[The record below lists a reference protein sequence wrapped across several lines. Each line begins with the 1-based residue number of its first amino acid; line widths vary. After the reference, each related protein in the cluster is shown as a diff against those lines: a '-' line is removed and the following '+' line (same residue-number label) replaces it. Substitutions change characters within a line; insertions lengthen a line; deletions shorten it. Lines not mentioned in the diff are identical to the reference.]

1 MGNTGSRDNMVTF
14 MVDST
19 HLNAMV
25 KAMRDIGV
33 PVKSER
39 TTRLVTSPRTGEDI
53 FRAMQGRNGT
63 WLVSHHKELF
73 L

>member
-1 MGNTGSRDNMVTF
+1 MGNRGNMVSFIADGTN
-14 MVDST
+14 
-19 HLNAMV
+19 LNAMV

-33 PVKSER
+33 PVERER
-39 TTRLVTSPRTGEDI
+39 TTVQVTIPRTGENI
-53 FRAMQGRNGT
+53 FRAMKGRNGT

>member
-1 MGNTGSRDNMVTF
+1 MGNRGNMVSF
-14 MVDST
+14 IADST
-19 HLNAMV
+19 NLNAMV

-33 PVKSER
+33 PVERER
-39 TTRLVTSPRTGEDI
+39 TTVQVTIPRTGESI
-53 FRAMQGRNGT
+53 FRAMKGRNGT

>member
-1 MGNTGSRDNMVTF
+1 MGNRGNMVSF
-14 MVDST
+14 IADSRN
-19 HLNAMV
+19 LNAMV

-33 PVKSER
+33 PVERER
-39 TTRLVTSPRTGEDI
+39 TTVQVTTPKGESI
-53 FRAMQGRNGT
+53 FRAMKHSRNGT

>member
-1 MGNTGSRDNMVTF
+1 MGNRGNMVSF
-14 MVDST
+14 IADSRN
-19 HLNAMV
+19 LNAMV

-33 PVKSER
+33 PVERER
-39 TTRLVTSPRTGEDI
+39 TTVQVTTPKGESI
-53 FRAMQGRNGT
+53 FRAMKGRNGT